1 MDPELQQA
9 FNDQIAL
16 ELSSSYA
23 YLQMAAWFEAR
34 DLVGFAS
41 WMRAQW
47 TEESAHATK
56 FIDFVLDRDGEV
68 VLQALTAPQSSFGSP
83 LDVIEHAHAH
93 EQRVTASIG
102 ALYALAQARQDYSSL
117 PLLGWF
123 LNEQVEEES
132 SVRQIVGELRLIGD
146 DSSALLLLDRELP
159 ARRGRVGDAQ
169 A

>member
-1 MDPELQQA
+1 MDAELQQA

-23 YLQMAAWFEAR
+23 YLQMAAWFDAR

-41 WMRAQW
+41 WMRSQW
-47 TEESAHATK
+47 SEESAHATK

-68 VLQALTAPQSSFGSP
+68 VLQALSAPQSDFASP
-83 LDVIEHAHAH
+83 LDVLQHALTH
-93 EQRVTASIG
+93 EQRVTAAIG
-102 ALYALAQARQDYSSL
+102 SLYALAQARQDYSSL

-159 ARRGRVGDAQ
+159 LRRGATAAAQ